1 MNITLVISSLG
12 SGGAERALVGLA
24 NWWCHKH
31 KVTIITYLDRPDFYS
46 LDDTVIRI
54 RVSQQSSGK
63 ALSFYKRLMGLR
75 KEIKK
80 SNPDRILSFVDR
92 CNVLTLLSTLGL
104 GLKVI
109 VAERTN
115 PEYYNIGKTWN
126 ILREF
131 IYPKAYR
138 IIIQTESI
146 RKWALKYKPDASIY
160 TIPNA
165 IDNGR
170 LKLIMQSIDV
180 IKEKKF
186 EFSILAIGRLS
197 HEKGHDQLLRA
208 FSKIYH
214 LYPQWGIEIIGEG
227 VLKNSLELL
236 TKELKIQDKVYFHG
250 NLKNPFNVLRHS
262 DIFVL
267 PSRVEGFPNVLL
279 EALSAGKPC
288 ISFDCP
294 SGPRELISH
303 NKNGLLVK
311 ANDIND
317 MAEAM
322 SFLIDRPEV
331 RQEFAKQASNIVQKL
346 NENEIMMLW
355 DKAVWS

>member
-31 KVTIITYLDRPDFYS
+31 KVTIITYLDKPDFYC
-46 LDDTVIRI
+46 LNNKVIRI
-54 RVSQQSSGK
+54 RVNQQASIK
-63 ALSFYKRLMGLR
+63 ALSFFRRLNGLR
-75 KEIKK
+75 KAIIK
-80 SNPDRILSFVDR
+80 SNPDRVLSFVDR

-104 GLKVI
+104 GKKII

-115 PEYYNIGKTWN
+115 PEYYNIGKLWS
-126 ILREF
+126 ILREIF
-131 IYPKAYR
+131 YSKAYR

-146 RKWALKYKPDASIY
+146 RNWALKYKSDDSVC

-165 IDNGR
+165 IDNSR
-170 LKLIMQSIDV
+170 LELIMRSDTSV
-180 IKEKKF
+180 KVKKF
-186 EFSILAIGRLS
+186 EFSVLAIGRLS
-197 HEKGHDQLLRA
+197 HEKGHDQLLTA
-208 FSKIYH
+208 FSKIHH
-214 LYPQWGIEIIGEG
+214 LYPKWGVEIVGDGI
-227 VLKNSLELL
+227 LRNTLELL
-236 TKELKIQDKVYFHG
+236 AEELQLKDKVYFHG
-250 NLKNPFNVLRHS
+250 NLQNPFNVLRQS

-288 ISFDCP
+288 ISFNCP
-294 SGPRELISH
+294 SGPSDLISH
-303 NKNGLLVK
+303 KNNGLLVNP
-311 ANDIND
+311 NDINA

-322 SFLIDRPEV
+322 QFLIDHPEV
-331 RQEFAKQASNIVQKL
+331 REEFSKQANNIIQRF
-346 NENEIMMLW
+346 NEVEIMALW

>member
-31 KVTIITYLDRPDFYS
+31 KVTIITYLDKPDFYS
-46 LDDTVIRI
+46 LDDKVMRV
-54 RVSQQSSGK
+54 RVSQQASSK
-63 ALSFYKRLMGLR
+63 ALSFFKRLKGLR
-75 KEIKK
+75 REIIK
-80 SNPDRILSFVDR
+80 SNPDRVLSFVDR
-92 CNVLTLLSTLGL
+92 GNVLTLLSTLDL
-104 GLKVI
+104 GIKVI

-115 PEYYNIGKTWN
+115 PEYYNIGKLWN
-126 ILREF
+126 ILRELF
-131 IYPKAYR
+131 YSRAYR

-146 RKWALKYKPDASIY
+146 REWALKYKSDDSIY

-165 IDNGR
+165 IDNSR
-170 LKLIMQSIDV
+170 LKLIMQSDATV
-180 IKEKKF
+180 KVKKF

-208 FSKIYH
+208 FSKIHH
-214 LYPQWGIEIIGEG
+214 LYPQWGVEIIGDG
-227 VLKNSLELL
+227 VLRGALEQLAE
-236 TKELKIQDKVYFHG
+236 ELQLKDKVYFHG
-250 NLKNPFNVLRHS
+250 NLQNPFIMLKQS

-288 ISFDCP
+288 ISFNCP
-294 SGPRELISH
+294 SGPSDLISH
-303 NKNGLLVK
+303 NNNGLLVNP
-311 ANDIND
+311 NDIVA

-322 SFLIDRPEV
+322 QFLIDNPEI
-331 RQEFAKQASNIVQKL
+331 RKKFSNQANDIIQRF
-346 NENEIMMLW
+346 NEVKIMMLW
-355 DKAVWS
+355 DEAVWS

>member
-31 KVTIITYLDRPDFYS
+31 KVTIITYLDKPDFYS
-46 LDDTVIRI
+46 LDDKVVRV
-54 RVSQQSSGK
+54 RVSQQASSK
-63 ALSFYKRLMGLR
+63 ALSFFKRLKGLR
-75 KEIKK
+75 REIIK
-80 SNPDRILSFVDR
+80 STPDRVLSFVDR

-115 PEYYNIGKTWN
+115 PEYYNIGKLWN
-126 ILREF
+126 ILREIF
-131 IYPKAYR
+131 YSKAYR

-146 RKWALKYKPDASIY
+146 RNWALKYKSDDSVY

-165 IDNGR
+165 IDNSR
-170 LKLIMQSIDV
+170 LKLIMKSDASAKV
-180 IKEKKF
+180 KKF

-197 HEKGHDQLLRA
+197 YEKGHDQLLLA
-208 FSKIYH
+208 FSKIHH
-214 LYPQWGIEIIGEG
+214 LYPQWGIEIIGDG
-227 VLKNSLELL
+227 VLRGDLELL
-236 TKELKIQDKVYFHG
+236 VESLQLKDKVYFHG
-250 NLKNPFNVLRHS
+250 NLQNPFNILRQS
-262 DIFVL
+262 NIFVL

-288 ISFDCP
+288 ISFNCP
-294 SGPRELISH
+294 SGPSDLISH
-303 NKNGLLVK
+303 KNNGLLVNP
-311 ANDIND
+311 NDINA

-322 SFLIDRPEV
+322 KFLIDYPEV
-331 RQEFAKQASNIVQKL
+331 REKFAKQANDIIQRF
-346 NENEIMMLW
+346 NEAEIMLLW
-355 DKAVWS
+355 DKAVWA